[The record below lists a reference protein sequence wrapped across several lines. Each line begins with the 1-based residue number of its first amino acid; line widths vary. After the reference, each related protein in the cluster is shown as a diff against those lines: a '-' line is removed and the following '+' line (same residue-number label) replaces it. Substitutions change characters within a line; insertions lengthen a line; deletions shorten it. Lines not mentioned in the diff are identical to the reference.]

1 MLSVQLKLFEP
12 LYRRTFVPSNLFP
25 TFTPQSVYIMPDFTT
40 DTYKLLLSTLLA
52 QNYSFQPFVE
62 FLRNPE
68 SRYVILRHDVDT
80 RKMNSL
86 TSARLENELGIKGTY
101 YFRMVPESFD
111 EEVIKQIYDLGHEIG
126 YHYEDVSMLAERQK
140 RLAQSSGLRAQSS
153 EHSEEDI
160 IKVAIG
166 SFRENLEK
174 LRKIVPVETIC
185 MHGSPLSRWDNRLL
199 WKYYDYR
206 DFGIVGE
213 PYFDIDFEKVLYLTD
228 TGRRWDGDAVSI
240 RDKAESRGRR
250 AKGEEPG
257 VKSSGLRAQ
266 GAGEE
271 GTKRRREGTQ
281 DSERRLRS
289 GAPKSREAG
298 AQGNKVLGDEEMMG
312 RRDKNRF
319 HSTFDIITAARENR
333 LPDQIML
340 TVHPQR
346 WDDRIF
352 PWIRELVWQN
362 VKNVAKRMVVENRR
376 VER

>member
-1 MLSVQLKLFEP
+1 M
-12 LYRRTFVPSNLFP
+12 RD
-25 TFTPQSVYIMPDFTT
+25 FTPE
-40 DTYKLLLSTLLA
+40 TYKLLLTSLLDKD
-52 QNYSFQPFVE
+52 YSFQPFLD
-62 FLRNPE
+62 FLKNTE
-68 SRYVILRHDVDT
+68 SRSVILRHDVDAK
-80 RKMNSL
+80 KMNSL
-86 TSARLENELGIKGTY
+86 RTAMLENELGIKGTY

-126 YHYEDVSMLAERQK
+126 YHYEDVSATAQSAERRAK
-140 RLAQSSGLRAQSS
+140 GEWRRAQGSELRAQSS
-153 EHSEEDI
+153 LHTTEEI
-160 IKVAIG
+160 IKVAFG

-228 TGRRWDGDAVSI
+228 TGRRWDGGAVAVRDKVTGWEGR
-240 RDKAESRGRR
+240 RDKAQSSELR
-250 AKGEEPG
+250 AQGKKGLRDKEKG
-257 VKSSGLRAQ
+257 LRAQSSEHRAQ

-271 GTKRRREGTQ
+271 GTERRREGAQGT
-281 DSERRLRS
+281 ELRAQS
-289 GAPKSREAG
+289 AG
-298 AQGNKVLGDEEMMG
+298 HRAQGNKVLGDEEMMG
-312 RRDKNRF
+312 QRDKNRF

-346 WDDRIF
+346 WNDRFF

-362 VKNVAKRMVVENRR
+362 VKNIAKRMVVENRR
-376 VER
+376 VE